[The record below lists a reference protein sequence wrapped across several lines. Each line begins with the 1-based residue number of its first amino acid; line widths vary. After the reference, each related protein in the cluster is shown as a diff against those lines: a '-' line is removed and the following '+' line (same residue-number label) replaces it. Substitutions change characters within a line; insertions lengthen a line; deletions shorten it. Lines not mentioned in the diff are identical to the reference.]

1 MIILIPMGGHGSRF
15 SEAGYTLNKASIPT
29 TNRRTLK
36 KEPMVVCAMDDMPG
50 IKNSSNKIICVNRDF
65 HSKDGTEDII
75 KKYFDKTI
83 FIHDHVLLDQAF
95 GCFLARQHLQSKE
108 DLFIGACDNGI
119 EYDERAF
126 EELKQISDVVMISHS
141 SDLNISKNPFAH
153 SWAVVDQETQVVT
166 GLSIK
171 KPVSD
176 NPMKDHA
183 TTGMF
188 WFRRADLF
196 LKYLEEMIW
205 NKDTFEGKYYV
216 DQLLNYFIRDNLI
229 VNYFDVRYICWGTPE
244 DYESY
249 EATLEYWQQFV
260 DEEKWILKTM

>member
-1 MIILIPMGGHGSRF
+1 M
-15 SEAGYTLNKASIPT
+15 
-29 TNRRTLK
+29 
-36 KEPMVVCAMDDMPG
+36 
-50 IKNSSNKIICVNRDF
+50 
-65 HSKDGTEDII
+65 
-75 KKYFDKTI
+75 
-83 FIHDHVLLDQAF
+83 
-95 GCFLARQHLQSKE
+95 
-108 DLFIGACDNGI
+108 
-119 EYDERAF
+119 
-126 EELKQISDVVMISHS
+126 
-141 SDLNISKNPFAH
+141 
-153 SWAVVDQETQVVT
+153 T